1 MRYQV
6 LIGHGA
12 RISELNILLKAHV
25 MKAKLFVMFEVLHL
39 ISRSVTDDTMLV
51 HNIYSNIL
59 VNIQ

>member
-1 MRYQV
+1 
-6 LIGHGA
+6 
-12 RISELNILLKAHV
+12 